1 MTLRSHALDAAR
13 RVRPTLD
20 EDHWRLGRW
29 RQVRRGRRLLP
40 GTRLRGLRR
49 DRPTHLV
56 VVPDHGPG
64 TPSWQVAGGNL
75 FYEIH
80 RSAIEVLGADRVT
93 LLAVDPGT
101 PPDVW
106 AARLL
111 DTIATTGATHVI
123 AQVEADPGGDL
134 EWSWDVVGSVLA
146 RDWDGALIGVMY
158 DSAYP
163 WLRVRATR
171 LGRLMPNLLI
181 ADLCVPMSGF
191 VRPGRV
197 EAGPLTMPFS
207 QESIGAI
214 DAYVRGMDKAYDVT
228 FVGTLYEYRVELLQP
243 LRDLGVNAVINPHRP
258 DAPRDA
264 ESSVGRASYLDY
276 MAALARSEL
285 TINFSLARGGPQEQY
300 KIRVHEAALVG
311 SLCVTDDRDRTRH
324 FYDADAFA
332 TFTDVADLPRVVE
345 ACLADPDRLRER
357 QEAARQRAHVLSRTD
372 FWGRI
377 EQGLRA
383 RGLPPLTGMDPPA
396 EP

>member
-1 MTLRSHALDAAR
+1 MTLRTQALDAAR

-29 RQVRRGRRLLP
+29 RAVRRGRRDLP
-40 GTRLRGLRR
+40 VLRLGTLPR

-75 FYEIH
+75 FYEVH
-80 RSAIEVLGADRVT
+80 RSAVEVLGEENVT
-93 LLAVDPGT
+93 LLAIEPGT
-101 PPDVW
+101 SPGEW
-106 AARLL
+106 AARLV
-111 DTIATTGATHVI
+111 DVIVSTGATHVI
-123 AQVEADPGGDL
+123 GQVEADPGGDDG
-134 EWSWDVVGSVLA
+134 WSWDVVGSALA
-146 RDWDGALIGVMY
+146 RNWDGALIGVMY

-163 WLRVRATR
+163 WLRVRARR
-171 LGRLMPNLLI
+171 LGRLMPRLLI

-191 VRPGRV
+191 VRAGRA
-197 EAGPLTMPFS
+197 EAGPMTMPFS
-207 QESIGAI
+207 QESIRAI
-214 DAYVRGMDKAYDVT
+214 DDYVRDLDKAYDVT

-258 DAPRDA
+258 DAPTDA

-311 SLCVTDDRDRTRH
+311 SLCVTDDRDRTRR
-324 FYDADAFA
+324 FYGADAFA

-345 ACLADPDRLRER
+345 ECLADRDRLRER
-357 QEAARQRAHVLSRTD
+357 QEAARARAHVLSRSD

-377 EQGLRA
+377 EQGLAA
-383 RGLPPLTGMDPPA
+383 RGLPTLTGLTPPA